1 MKKQYNKPQIIEETI
16 EYVDIIMASSQ
27 ESGEVSASKG
37 INIGD
42 IFND

>member
-1 MKKQYNKPQIIEETI
+1 MKKEYRKPQLLEEVI
-16 EYVDIIMASSQ
+16 EYEDIVMASSQ

-37 INIGD
+37 IKIGD